1 MVILEDSRQQAGK
14 HELKHATFKAEGDEV
29 IRSKIVFG
37 DYCLPPAVAVD
48 TKANMAEIAQ
58 NIGGTRE
65 EHNRFRRECQAAAAA
80 GCRLIVLVEN
90 DEGIRTVEDV
100 KSWRNPRAEYS
111 AKAIDGPRLSR
122 AMQTMAERYG
132 VTFMFCS
139 PEEAAHRIK
148 DILKGGGNAKEK
160 QRTLPSR

>member
-14 HELKHATFKAEGDEV
+14 HEIKHAAWEADGDEI

-58 NIGGTRE
+58 NIGGTHE
-65 EHNRFRRECQAAAAA
+65 EHARFRRECQAAAAA
-80 GCRLIVLVEN
+80 GCRLFVLVEN

-100 KSWRNPRAEYS
+100 ASWHNPRLALS
-111 AKAIDGPRLSR
+111 PKAIDGPQLSK
-122 AMQTMAERYG
+122 AMQTMSKRYG
-132 VTFMFCS
+132 VTFAFCA
-139 PEEAAHRIK
+139 PEEAAGAIK
-148 DILKGGGNAKEK
+148 QILKGGGNGEEK
-160 QRTLPSR
+160 